1 MMMAIMVYV
10 FQPPSVDV
18 EDNNGGISARLSILS
33 SESHYGKANTAFF
46 QCDVLLPIVSTR
58 HVGHDINANA

>member
-1 MMMAIMVYV
+1 MMFYV
-10 FQPPSVDV
+10 FQQSSVDV

-33 SESHYGKANTAFF
+33 SESHYGKAHTAFF
-46 QCDVLLPIVSTR
+46 PQCDVLLPIVSTR